1 MFLGTSAVL
10 SMRKMRNLSRK
21 SQAYSLSWRFTSIWI
36 VCIQFV
42 VDAFSCVRWFW
53 RTNIG
58 AINLNLIR
66 ECTVKILHMCRTK
79 SAKKNPN
86 EKTNANFFLRRKHH
100 FKWLWDCVCGII
112 GLSFIFLSAKYCIFY
127 GVCVSLSRCQEWR
140 ANNRLFIFSCQRK
153 NWYKKKTNLWKM
165 FYLLW
170 IFACVHF
177 RWAANR
183 KPMNNVLNSR
193 CDVNAQIDA
202 SIYLKIRLRIRRS
215 INASRWANT

>member
-1 MFLGTSAVL
+1 MYGQDFTYVSHKI
-10 SMRKMRNLSRK
+10 SEKKPERENKRKFF
-21 SQAYSLSWRFTSIWI
+21 FTSKASF
-36 VCIQFV
+36 QV
-42 VDAFSCVRWFW
+42 VVRLCVWYNW
-53 RTNIG
+53 P
-58 AINLNLIR
+58 LIHFL
-66 ECTVKILHMCRTK
+66 VSKILY
-79 SAKKNPN
+79 
-86 EKTNANFFLRRKHH
+86 FL
-100 FKWLWDCVCGII
+100 WC
-112 GLSFIFLSAKYCIFY
+112 
-127 GVCVSLSRCQEWR
+127 VCVSLSRCQEWR
-140 ANNRLFIFSCQRK
+140 ANNRLFIFSYQRK
-153 NWYKKKTNLWKM
+153 NWYKKTNLWKM